1 MNNKKKVLVTGC
13 AGFIGMHLSIRLL
26 NEGYRVFGIDNIN
39 NYYDPKIKE
48 DRLNKIFEYD
58 NFKFEKVDISKL
70 DKLEN
75 VFKLFKPDKV
85 FNLAAQAGVRYSID
99 NPHEYISS
107 NIVGFINI
115 LECVRH
121 FNVNS
126 LIYASSS
133 SVYGANSK
141 SPFSIFDKVNKPLS
155 IYAASKTS
163 NELMAYSYSS
173 LYNFNTIGFRFFS
186 VYGPW
191 GRPDMAINIFT
202 EKIKKNKKI
211 SVFNMGDMRRDF
223 THIDDIVNGVMA
235 SLRLNI
241 FSKIFNLGFG
251 SMVDLMEVIKLIE
264 NSLGKKALITY
275 EDMQPGDVKDTLA
288 DIEYTKKVIGYS
300 PKISIREG
308 IPSFIDWH
316 DTYYN

>member
-1 MNNKKKVLVTGC
+1 MNNKERILVTGC
-13 AGFIGMHLSIRLL
+13 AGFIGMHLTRRLL
-26 NEGYRVFGIDNIN
+26 KEGYKVFGIDNIN
-39 NYYDPKIKE
+39 SYYDPKIKE
-48 DRLNKIFEYD
+48 DRLNKILEYD
-58 NFKFEKVDISKL
+58 NFKFEKVDISRLGKL
-70 DKLEN
+70 NN

-121 FNVNS
+121 YNVNS

-133 SVYGANSK
+133 SVYGANKK
-141 SPFSIFDKVNKPLS
+141 SPFSISDKVNKPLS
-155 IYAASKTS
+155 IYAASKAS

-173 LYNFNTIGFRFFS
+173 LYKFNTIGFRFFS

-211 SVFNMGDMRRDF
+211 SVFNNGDMSRDF
-223 THIDDIVNGVMA
+223 TYIDDIVGGLIA
-235 SLRLNI
+235 SLDKNI
-241 FSKIFNLGFG
+241 FSEILNLGFG
-251 SMVDLMEVIKLIE
+251 SMVGLMEVIKLIE
-264 NSLGKKALITY
+264 NCLGKKAAIIY
-275 EDMQPGDVKDTLA
+275 KNMQAGDVKSTLA
-288 DIEYTKKVIGYS
+288 DI
-300 PKISIREG
+300 
-308 IPSFIDWH
+308 
-316 DTYYN
+316 N